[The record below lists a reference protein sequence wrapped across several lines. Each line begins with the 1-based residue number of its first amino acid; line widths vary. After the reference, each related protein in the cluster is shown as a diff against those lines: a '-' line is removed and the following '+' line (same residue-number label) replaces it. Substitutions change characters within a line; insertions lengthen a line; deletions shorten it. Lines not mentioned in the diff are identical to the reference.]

1 MESLI
6 DLEDFPGRLLH
17 QAALWD
23 NAELLEDL
31 LNGEELEYI
40 DSCDSWGRS
49 PVHAAATT
57 EASLCLRILIQVDSL
72 QCSLQ
77 SAVCSLQVG
86 NAQYFADRGPDQHGL
101 RTPGRE
107 PDSAPHRGRARTCW
121 QCPDPGGCWGR
132 PGGQGQSR

>member
-6 DLEDFPGRLLH
+6 DVEDFPGRLLH

-57 EASLCLRILIQVDSL
+57 ETSLCLRILIQVLSTVSSL
-72 QCSLQ
+72 Q
-77 SAVCSLQVG
+77 AD
-86 NAQYFADRGPDQHGL
+86 NAQHVVGRGPDQHSL
-101 RTPGRE
+101 RTPGGE
-107 PDSAPHRGRARTCW
+107 QDSATHRLRARTCRK
-121 QCPDPGGCWGR
+121 CPDSGGRRGR
-132 PGGQGQSR
+132 PTC

>member
-6 DLEDFPGRLLH
+6 DIEDFPGRLLH

-40 DSCDSWGRS
+40 NSCDSWGRS

-57 EASLCLRILIQVDSL
+57 ESSLCLRILIQV
-72 QCSLQ
+72 QP
-77 SAVCSLQVG
+77 SAHPIFRHSTDLVG
-86 NAQYFADRGPDQHGL
+86 KVLHCD
-101 RTPGRE
+101 
-107 PDSAPHRGRARTCW
+107 
-121 QCPDPGGCWGR
+121 
-132 PGGQGQSR
+132 

>member
-6 DLEDFPGRLLH
+6 DVEDFPGRLLH

-40 DSCDSWGRS
+40 DSSDSWGRS

-57 EASLCLRILIQVDSL
+57 ESSLCLRILIQVWS
-72 QCSLQ
+72 SPR
-77 SAVCSLQVG
+77 SSVS
-86 NAQYFADRGPDQHGL
+86 GL
-101 RTPGRE
+101 PG
-107 PDSAPHRGRARTCW
+107 
-121 QCPDPGGCWGR
+121 
-132 PGGQGQSR
+132 

>member
-57 EASLCLRILIQVDSL
+57 ETSLCLRILIQVF
-72 QCSLQ
+72 CSAVYTLQ
-77 SAVCSLQVG
+77 SPA
-86 NAQYFADRGPDQHGL
+86 NAQYIAGRGPDQHSL

-107 PDSAPHRGRARTCW
+107 PDSAPHRSRARPCW
-121 QCPDPGGCWGR
+121 QRSDPGGCWGR